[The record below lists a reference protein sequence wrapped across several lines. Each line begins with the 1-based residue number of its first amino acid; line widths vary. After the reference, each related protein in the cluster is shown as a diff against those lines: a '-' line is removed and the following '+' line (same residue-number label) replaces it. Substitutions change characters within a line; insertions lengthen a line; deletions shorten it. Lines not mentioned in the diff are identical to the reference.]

1 MLGLHCSQPIVTY
14 GGYKSRAADVFL
26 TGDEKVDD
34 EAFSSSQL
42 HKRDLTFALFVD
54 NLIVQPQLFVGLGGQ
69 LYSVG

>member
-26 TGDEKVDD
+26 TGDDKVDD

-42 HKRDLTFALFVD
+42 HKRDLFVD